1 MWFSLRHG
9 FNKSIVSD
17 KTKIA
22 NGFNDYFVNVGSTLS
37 SIIHSNV
44 NPLAYVEPNP
54 DSMVI
59 PNLTVGD
66 ITNVI
71 SSLNNS
77 SAGYDVMP
85 VSLMK
90 KCIAEYVIPI
100 TYLVNSIR

>member
-1 MWFSLRHG
+1 MNPL
-9 FNKSIVSD
+9 
-17 KTKIA
+17 
-22 NGFNDYFVNVGSTLS
+22 
-37 SIIHSNV
+37 SIILGGGVHGKACW
-44 NPLAYVEPNP
+44 LIAY
-54 DSMVI
+54 I
-59 PNLTVGD
+59 PKLTVGD

-71 SSLNNS
+71 SSLNKS